1 MVITLHT
8 ILTKA
13 TTS

>member
-1 MVITLHT
+1 MVVTLHN